1 MTNEGRIYFLS
12 RPAARG
18 ALVVLASL
26 IVAGCSRSS
35 SDDSAAALS
44 SARDAQLRAEAQ
56 LKVVQER
63 NAALVAAAVAQKEV
77 AQTQARPAPAPPTPP
92 PVPTN
97 PLPDVPR
104 IKGDL
109 IGQSVR
115 GGLLAKY
122 TFDSL
127 DEIVSLKVIDKQSAG
142 DRAEFKV
149 DAVLRKEASST
160 KRCFAVLKVAY
171 QRGDAAAAWT
181 FSSVK
186 AETLTCE

>member
-1 MTNEGRIYFLS
+1 MG
-12 RPAARG
+12 
-18 ALVVLASL
+18 
-26 IVAGCSRSS
+26 VAGCSRSS
-35 SDDSAAALS
+35 SEDNAAALS
-44 SARDAQLRAEAQ
+44 SAREAQLQAEAQ

-63 NAALVAAAVAQKEV
+63 NAALVAAAATQKAVE
-77 AQTQARPAPAPPTPP
+77 QTQAPAAPAAPAPP

-109 IGQSVR
+109 IGQTVR

-127 DEIVSLKVIDKQSAG
+127 DEIVSLKVLEKQSAG
-142 DRAEFKV
+142 DRAEFKL
-149 DAVLRKEASST
+149 DAVLRKEAGST
-160 KRCFAVLKVAY
+160 KRCFAVLRAAY
-171 QRGDAAAAWT
+171 QRAGADAAWT
-181 FSSVK
+181 FASVK